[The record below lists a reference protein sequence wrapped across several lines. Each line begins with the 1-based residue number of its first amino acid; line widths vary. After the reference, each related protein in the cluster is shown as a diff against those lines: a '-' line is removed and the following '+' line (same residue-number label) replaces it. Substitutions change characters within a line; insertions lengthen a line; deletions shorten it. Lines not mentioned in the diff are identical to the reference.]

1 MELIF
6 VWMPLALGG
15 VLATAIAVFVVLR
28 RGRKA
33 GDARTLAAAHAERLF
48 RLPAYRWAFWRAF
61 AGLAVLLVAVGVT
74 VTALAVI
81 ASRPVTA
88 AVRDTDLDN
97 RDIVLCLD
105 VSGSM
110 STEDAK
116 VLGYFSALAERFRGE
131 RIALVLWDANPVTVF
146 PLTDDYPYIE
156 RTLAELQATADFIP
170 GGGAEGDQPPLYAG
184 TEIGGG
190 SSKVGDG
197 LASCVLSF
205 DNAEKE
211 RSRTVVLGTDN
222 ESFGD
227 ELLSLSE
234 ATDLAL
240 ENDVRIYG
248 LAPFPSS
255 AADAMDTELQRTDGQ
270 VFGLNDL
277 GGAQVIIDAVLSDQ
291 AATLDGVPQLAISD
305 EPGGWLVLAI
315 LGLWGV
321 AGAVWLVRT

>member
-1 MELIF
+1 MELTF

-15 VLATAIAVFVVLR
+15 ALATALAVFVILR
-28 RGRKA
+28 RGRRA
-33 GDARTLAAAHAERLF
+33 GERGTLAAAHADRLF
-48 RLPAYRWAFWRAF
+48 RLPAYRWAFWRAL
-61 AGLAVLLVAVGVT
+61 AGLALLLVAVGT
-74 VTALAVI
+74 TITALTVI
-81 ASRPVTA
+81 ASRPVSA
-88 AVRDTDLDN
+88 AVRDTELDN

-110 STEDAK
+110 AGEDAK
-116 VLGYFSALAERFRGE
+116 VLGYFAQLAERFRGE

-156 RTLAELQATADFIP
+156 RALGELQAASDLIP
-170 GGGAEGDQPPLYAG
+170 GNGQEGDQPPLYAG

-205 DNAEKE
+205 DHGDDE

-222 ESFGD
+222 ESFD
-227 ELLSLSE
+227 DSLLTLTE
-234 ATDLAL
+234 AVDLAV
-240 ENDVRIYG
+240 ENDVRVYG
-248 LAPFPSS
+248 LAPFPSTA
-255 AADAMDTELQRTDGQ
+255 AADMDDELRRTDGQ
-270 VFGLNDL
+270 VFGLGDL

-291 AATLDGVPQLAISD
+291 AATLDGVPQLAIRD
-305 EPGGWLVLAI
+305 EPGGWLLLAI

-321 AGAVWLVRT
+321 AAAVWVVRT